1 MKGKGPANARAFAGS
16 FPEAGRW
23 TVSGLRVGGICFECE
38 CRVLEIHGDPSITL
52 AWCDCDPP
60 EDHHEMEIL

>member
-1 MKGKGPANARAFAGS
+1 LRLEKAKRELSGD
-16 FPEAGRW
+16 FPFPVRRF